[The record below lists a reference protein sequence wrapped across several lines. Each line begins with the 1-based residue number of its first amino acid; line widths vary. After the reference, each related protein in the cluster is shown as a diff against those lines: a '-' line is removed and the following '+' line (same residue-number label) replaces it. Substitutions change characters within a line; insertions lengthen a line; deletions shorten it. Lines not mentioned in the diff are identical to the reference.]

1 MPRYRTKIKLKP
13 KKRLLP
19 LWLTLAGLFLLG
31 IALFA
36 IFNAPPAQKATIE
49 VKGAPRLKVD
59 KTAID
64 HGQVKLGTTL
74 ADVVHITNVGD
85 QPLSFSRQP
94 YVEIKQGC

>member
-1 MPRYRTKIKLKP
+1 MPRYRTKIKP
-13 KKRLLP
+13 KKHLLHV
-19 LWLTLAGLFLLG
+19 WLALAGLFLLG

-64 HGQVKLGTTL
+64 HGQVKLGSTL
-74 ADVVHITNVGD
+74 VDVVHITNVGD